1 MHRTLKIIL
10 LVIVVLAVGFYA
22 CFTYGRVYSPEAKR
36 IKLADFAGQLKR
48 QITEQARLKYGNDYE
63 KHVRIKDITRIE
75 TKWYEADPYKW
86 TYVVSYDPSDE
97 TEYYKITEMDQRQAT
112 GYLFYKVDGPDGS
125 EPAAPEDAFVY
136 EISSETQTYS
146 IYTYDDPQLIDG
158 NTVEVT
164 VSGSRIR
171 IGGSG
176 EYYEYMLGYFGA
188 DGSWETF
195 EKYTGTK
202 ADGIDYTN
210 YYQTGHFIFR
220 FEYENALAVFSKDH
234 GTWIWFVKE

>member
-1 MHRTLKIIL
+1 MI
-10 LVIVVLAVGFYA
+10 G
-22 CFTYGRVYSPEAKR
+22 
-36 IKLADFAGQLKR
+36 
-48 QITEQARLKYGNDYE
+48 
-63 KHVRIKDITRIE
+63 
-75 TKWYEADPYKW
+75 
-86 TYVVSYDPSDE
+86 
-97 TEYYKITEMDQRQAT
+97 
-112 GYLFYKVDGPDGS
+112 
-125 EPAAPEDAFVY
+125 
-136 EISSETQTYS
+136 
-146 IYTYDDPQLIDG
+146 IDLC
-158 NTVEVT
+158 VEVT

-176 EYYEYMLGYFGA
+176 EYYEYMLGYLGA